1 MAAVAENSDSDSS
14 DDCAFLPYEIADGSI
29 LPYQFEPEVDVGVV
43 EVTLES
49 ENVATASFS
58 PRPGENDSVSV
69 TVTGH
74 SPMASRTQS
83 TLGLHDPRRLGNTT
97 WCRCGHC
104 DILTLSVVK
113 EHRCCREIPVVRTRI
128 MNGQDKGKQS

>member
-14 DDCAFLPYEIADGSI
+14 DDCAFLPYEIANGSI

-43 EVTLES
+43 EVTL
-49 ENVATASFS
+49 AT
-58 PRPGENDSVSV
+58 RRWRH
-69 TVTGH
+69 GH
-74 SPMASRTQS
+74 SRHWDSMTQGAWE
-83 TLGLHDPRRLGNTT
+83 TPRGVD
-97 WCRCGHC
+97 GHC